1 MANMQAL
8 INAETKAIKPY
19 DPPIKPVKIKI
30 GSISF
35 NIIVYLINHGLKSGG
50 DLIIA
55 CGLKNSPMAYIK
67 RHIETNM
74 IICEKIDMH
83 QCNYSINPNLGF
95 LDFGLTEENLKWK
108 QNY

>member
-1 MANMQAL
+1 MNQIFIANMQAML
-8 INAETKAIKPY
+8 NAESKAIKPY
-19 DPPIKPVKIKI
+19 DPLIKPVKIKI

-83 QCNYSINPNLGF
+83 QCNYSINPILG
-95 LDFGLTEENLKWK
+95 LEDFGLTEDNLK
-108 QNY
+108 